1 MPSISERE
9 KRDKFSFDGCPRK
22 STLILVL
29 SRVLNFLLWTKNVL
43 LNKEGVNLVQ
53 LNIFLVAGPNA
64 IVAILFNG
72 KANNSGNERYIKIT
86 GLLFLT
92 FYIAT
97 MTRTSQLLSQTIG
110 GFVDCNSA
118 GT

>member
-1 MPSISERE
+1 M
-9 KRDKFSFDGCPRK
+9 
-22 STLILVL
+22 
-29 SRVLNFLLWTKNVL
+29 L
-43 LNKEGVNLVQ
+43 LNKEGVSLGQ

-64 IVAILFNG
+64 IVAILFND
-72 KANNSGNERYIKIT
+72 KADNSGNERYVKIT
-86 GLLFLT
+86 RLLFLR

>member
-9 KRDKFSFDGCPRK
+9 KGDKFPFDGCPRK

-72 KANNSGNERYIKIT
+72 KANNSGNERYMKIT

>member
-9 KRDKFSFDGCPRK
+9 KRDRFSFDVCPRK

-53 LNIFLVAGPNA
+53 LSIFLVAGPNA
-64 IVAILFNG
+64 IVAILFND
-72 KANNSGNERYIKIT
+72 KANNSGNEKFIQIT
-86 GLLFLT
+86 LFLF
-92 FYIAT
+92 FYI
-97 MTRTSQLLSQTIG
+97 LY
-110 GFVDCNSA
+110 CNND
-118 GT
+118 

>member
-1 MPSISERE
+1 M
-9 KRDKFSFDGCPRK
+9 
-22 STLILVL
+22 
-29 SRVLNFLLWTKNVL
+29 L
-43 LNKEGVNLVQ
+43 LNKEGVSLGQ

-64 IVAILFNG
+64 IVAILFND
-72 KANNSGNERYIKIT
+72 KANSSGNERYRQIIR
-86 GLLFLT
+86 LLFLT

>member
-1 MPSISERE
+1 MPNISERE
-9 KRDKFSFDGCPRK
+9 KRDRFSFDVCPRK

-53 LNIFLVAGPNA
+53 LNIFPIAGPNA
-64 IVAILFNG
+64 IVAISFND
-72 KANNSGNERYIKIT
+72 KADNSGNEMYIQIT
-86 GLLFLT
+86 WLLFST

>member
-1 MPSISERE
+1 M
-9 KRDKFSFDGCPRK
+9 
-22 STLILVL
+22 
-29 SRVLNFLLWTKNVL
+29 L
-43 LNKEGVNLVQ
+43 LNKEGVYLVQ
-53 LNIFLVAGPNA
+53 LNIFPIAGPNA
-64 IVAILFNG
+64 IVAISFND
-72 KANNSGNERYIKIT
+72 KADNSGNEMYIQIT
-86 GLLFLT
+86 WLLFST

>member
-1 MPSISERE
+1 M
-9 KRDKFSFDGCPRK
+9 
-22 STLILVL
+22 
-29 SRVLNFLLWTKNVL
+29 L

-64 IVAILFNG
+64 IVAILFNDE
-72 KANNSGNERYIKIT
+72 ANNSGNERYIQIT
-86 GLLFLT
+86 RLLFLT